1 MEERNHRRRIWM
13 DILDGG
19 PGPRRRDYVVSV
31 GKRGVDTTYL
41 VLQSRQVKRRDPTAV
56 PRFSLDVKV
65 VPNSPGTAKIFEFH
79 WYPRKKKTFESYMK
93 RRTGES

>member
-1 MEERNHRRRIWM
+1 MGERRRLFI

-31 GKRGVDTTYL
+31 GKQGIGTIYL
-41 VLQSRQVKRRDPTAV
+41 VLRSRQVKRRDPSAV

-65 VPNSPGTAKIFEFH
+65 VPNYPGTAKIFEFH
-79 WYPRKKKTFESYMK
+79 WYPRKKKTFEDHMK
-93 RRTGES
+93 RRTGEF